1 MNQSRCLRWGIIF
14 YLAVFLP
21 LSASYGQF
29 RNPVK
34 VEMRLSEDS
43 VTAGD
48 QLVLITTVT
57 MDEGWHIYAVNE
69 KMEGPISTE
78 VTMTGPDIVSSVGM
92 TIEPEPIN
100 KFDGGFQAEMYFHEG
115 VVVLKTPVELS
126 AQVLPGMQEI
136 EAAIRYQACD
146 DRVCLPPTTVSNKLV
161 MNVVAADI
169 QKGEIYEGSLS
180 TSGTIQSGLAAG
192 TSSGEIEE
200 LGENRGLLITFLL
213 VFVGGLALNLTPCVY
228 PLIPITVSYLGGQA
242 TGRINRSLLL
252 AAFYVLGMALT
263 YSILGT
269 IAALTGSMLGSAL
282 QEPAVLIF
290 IALVL
295 IGLSLSMF
303 GLYEIKVPQ
312 SLAQIG
318 GKSRQGVFGSLFM
331 GLTVGIIAA
340 PCIGPFVL
348 SLLIYVGEKGNPFL
362 GFWLFFTLA
371 MGLGLPFLILGT
383 FSGMVSNLPKSG
395 VWMVWIRKLF
405 GIILLGMALYFV
417 QTLLTPMIYTILLV
431 FLLIESGIYL
441 GWLEKSTGGK
451 VLKSV
456 RFGVGQ
462 VLIIAGV
469 WMAVQSTSDLM
480 ATELNKSEMAWQTFD
495 YALLEKAKT
504 RGEPVVLDFYADWCV
519 PCKELDRKTYS
530 DPSVIEY
537 SERFVRL
544 KVDLTKDESEFVQGV
559 KEKFKIIG
567 VPTIVFINKIGNEVD
582 RLRTVGFIGPEEF
595 LEKMKQVG

>member
-1 MNQSRCLRWGIIF
+1 MNRSRCLRWGVIF
-14 YLAVFLP
+14 YLAVILP
-21 LSASYGQF
+21 LSTSYGQF
-29 RNPVK
+29 QNPVK

-57 MDEGWHIYAVNE
+57 MDEGWHIYAVNKE
-69 KMEGPISTE
+69 MEGPISTE
-78 VTMTGPDIVSSVGM
+78 VNVTGPGIVSSAGK

-115 VVVLKTPVELS
+115 LVVLKTPVELS
-126 AQVLPGMQEI
+126 EQVLPGMQEI

-146 DRVCLPPTTVSNKLV
+146 DRVCLPPTTVANKLA

-169 QKGEIYEGSLS
+169 LNGEIYDGNLS
-180 TSGTIQSGLAAG
+180 ASVSNQSGLAAG
-192 TSSGEIEE
+192 TSGGEIEE

-242 TGRINRSLLL
+242 TGRISRSLLL

-303 GLYEIKVPQ
+303 GLYEIRVPQ

-480 ATELNKSEMAWQTFD
+480 ATELNKSEMVWQTFD

-519 PCKELDRKTYS
+519 PCKELDHKTYS

-559 KEKFKIIG
+559 KEKFKING
-567 VPTIVFINKIGNEVD
+567 VPTIVFINKLGNEVD

-595 LEKMKQVG
+595 LEKLKQVG